1 MPLECAACCP
11 PLLYPSHTTILTGV
25 WPAKHGIYSNLAFDP
40 LSLNAG
46 GWLSYAQ
53 DIAVRT
59 LWDAGSQ
66 AGLKVG
72 SVSWPVSV
80 GARSVDYLIPEYWRA
95 PKFGDDIKLL
105 RALSTPGMM
114 TEIEKPTQEE
124 GRSNNAGC
132 NTPWRG
138 RTAAWTP
145 EEYAKGLLGVHQ
157 QDSRYPAE
165 TARQQPVNRTPVIAG
180 KGSLTPR
187 HKTARPCPVRA
198 ALHRSDIATGGSG
211 G

>member
-105 RALSTPGMM
+105 RARSTPGMM
-114 TEIEKPTQEE
+114 T
-124 GRSNNAGC
+124 
-132 NTPWRG
+132 
-138 RTAAWTP
+138 
-145 EEYAKGLLGVHQ
+145 
-157 QDSRYPAE
+157 
-165 TARQQPVNRTPVIAG
+165 
-180 KGSLTPR
+180 
-187 HKTARPCPVRA
+187 
-198 ALHRSDIATGGSG
+198 
-211 G
+211 